1 MSTSLFIACA
11 LDSLHSAASDG
22 VGFEEGTERVGV
34 VRHFTTLFLHLMRIL
49 NLLSHVIDHR
59 PLEGKESKV
68 QCFNIARCD
77 LNIPFVGTNNQATDG
92 DCSTSSQ
99 VSR

>member
-1 MSTSLFIACA
+1 MCITGSWLAWQVQTHNELLKLSTSLFIACA

-22 VGFEEGTERVGV
+22 VGLDEGTERVGV

-68 QCFNIARCD
+68 QCC
-77 LNIPFVGTNNQATDG
+77 VM
-92 DCSTSSQ
+92 
-99 VSR
+99 